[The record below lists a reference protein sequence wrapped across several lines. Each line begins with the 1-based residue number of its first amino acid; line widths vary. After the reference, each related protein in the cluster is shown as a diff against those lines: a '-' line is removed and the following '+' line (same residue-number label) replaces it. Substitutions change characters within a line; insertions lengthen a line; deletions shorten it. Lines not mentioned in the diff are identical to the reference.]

1 MRVPVKLIAAGIS
14 IVYGGFVTKLAHDQ
28 QKAIDILEK
37 KLDNLT
43 KIVHDQQEM
52 IDILEKNLKKSKKKT
67 KKYKK
72 ELLKPPYRRSILP
85 RNGKMVPKQK
95 PKHPIGFM

>member
-1 MRVPVKLIAAGIS
+1 MRVSVKFIAVGIS
-14 IVYGGFVTKLAHDQ
+14 VVYGGLVTKLTHDQ
-28 QKAIDILEK
+28 QEQIYILEK
-37 KLDNLT
+37 KLN
-43 KIVHDQQEM
+43 
-52 IDILEKNLKKSKKKT
+52 KSKKKA

-95 PKHPIGFM
+95 PKNPIGFA